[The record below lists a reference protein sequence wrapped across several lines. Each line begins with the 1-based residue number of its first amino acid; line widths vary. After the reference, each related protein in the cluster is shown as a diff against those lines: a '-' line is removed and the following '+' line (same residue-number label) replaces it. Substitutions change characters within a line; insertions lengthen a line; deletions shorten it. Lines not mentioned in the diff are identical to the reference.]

1 MQAPYNT
8 LTYDIIGDSQSQEFF
23 DIRADTGSIFVQKAL
38 SLTTQTL
45 FTVSAQSLTAGQM
58 TAYGLVTAGQMT
70 AYGLVTGGRILL

>member
-8 LTYDIIGDSQSQEFF
+8 LTYDIIGNSQAQEFF

-45 FTVSAQSLTAGQM
+45 FTVSAQS
-58 TAYGLVTAGQMT
+58 
-70 AYGLVTGGRILL
+70 VTGGPVTAYILVGP